1 LNYRHIPFD
10 ITPKNAP
17 SATVIG
23 LELEGRKNF
32 GFISE
37 ELKNL
42 SLNLN
47 VTVVKS
53 EIDMTEEEYASRQS
67 FAREGQE
74 ISKKRDLQGQSPYL
88 INTGLSYNSSSKGF
102 EAGVSY
108 NVQGKTL
115 EIIGFA
121 RNSDVYSKPFN
132 SLNLNLSKKI
142 GKEFKAGTIS
152 LKVDN
157 LLDSK
162 RLSVYEAFQAADQ
175 IYQQRIPGRNFSVG
189 YSYNF

>member
-1 LNYRHIPFD
+1 LD
-10 ITPKNAP
+10 IKTKNSP

-37 ELKNL
+37 ELKDL

-47 VTVVKS
+47 VTLVKS
-53 EIDMTEEEYASRQS
+53 EIEMREEEYLSRQS

-74 ISKKRDLQGQSPYL
+74 ISKKRQLQGQSPYL
-88 INTGLSYNSSSKGF
+88 INTGLLYNSTSNGL
-102 EAGVSY
+102 EAGIFY
-108 NVQGKTL
+108 NVQGRTL

-132 SLNLNLSKKI
+132 SLNLNVSKKI
-142 GKEFKAGTIS
+142 GTNMKVGTIS

-162 RLSVYEAFQAADQ
+162 RTSVYEAFQAADQ
-175 IYQQRIPGRNFSVG
+175 IYQQRIPGRNFSIG
-189 YSYNF
+189 YSHNF